1 MDTSLMQLWKLTL
14 LLFTGSQ
21 WKAQAKMDLWF
32 CCFPNIFHTVTRGE
46 KIHNCDICGKSYPRL
61 STLKLHKK
69 THRTTKEF
77 QCLYCNQQYG
87 AGGKRNIVSA
97 VLLIKLW
104 TNIHFSFWQIVHLK
118 NSQLRLLTW
127 REPIQ
132 ICHASISTTNMM
144 TVSTLWFLSK
154 HWLSS
159 VYCGKAGGLEA
170 SEQLKEGG
178 ETHEQKSTI
187 TTTTT
192 ALLEASSFAFPHW
205 MLMFLS
211 STTIPTNPVH

>member
-21 WKAQAKMDLWF
+21 WKAKAVMDLCF
-32 CCFPNIFHTVTRGE
+32 CCFPNIDNNFTRGE

-97 VLLIKLW
+97 ILLIKLW
-104 TNIHFSFWQIVHLK
+104 TNIHFSFWQIAHLK
-118 NSQLRLLTW
+118 NSHLRSLTW

-132 ICHASISTTNMM
+132 ICHASISTTSMM
-144 TVSTLWFLSK
+144 TVSTSWFLSK

-159 VYCGKAGGLEA
+159 VYCGKAGGLAA
-170 SEQLKEGG
+170 SEQLKEGVKPMN
-178 ETHEQKSTI
+178 KSQQ
-187 TTTTT
+187 
-192 ALLEASSFAFPHW
+192 
-205 MLMFLS
+205 
-211 STTIPTNPVH
+211 